1 MNISNISSEQ
11 PQAMPGGVLR
21 VTTTNGTGL
30 GQDLSRV
37 SHNLMGSISALLMCE
52 HMLSRELAASQEF
65 AQNEMLQTTLELL
78 KETAEQIREH
88 GEDLK
93 LVARRL
99 DPSGSKKF
107 PPSA

>member
-1 MNISNISSEQ
+1 MNISSEQ
-11 PQAMPGGVLR
+11 PHAASGGLPMTSTV
-21 VTTTNGTGL
+21 GL
-30 GQDLSRV
+30 SQDLARV

-52 HMLSRELAASQEF
+52 HMLGRELAAIPEF

-88 GEDLK
+88 GEEIK
-93 LVARRL
+93 LVARRMN
-99 DPSGSKKF
+99 PPGVKSF